1 MHTLRQFYTC
11 NESDHGS
18 LALDSAVV
26 RKISKRHFF
35 QDIKNSLH
43 GVTRMGLKPHQ
54 NFFQNFF
61 STNMVAR
68 GVQSF
73 CILEGATD
81 LLIEQWLKFLCQFT
95 PDMWWANAENFKSIS
110 WVVSDLL
117 PFNWKIL
124 AIVGLHAYKLAYGF
138 RPIRVTPWREFLIS
152 WKKWR
157 FQIFRMTAESRASDS
172 CLDTFLWLCLKIQR
186 LIGYLTHK
194 STIFSLQ

>member
-1 MHTLRQFYTC
+1 MRHNAINVLQQ
-11 NESDHGS
+11 SGILIHGS

-54 NFFQNFF
+54 NFFQIFF

-81 LLIEQWLKFLCQFT
+81 LLIEQ
-95 PDMWWANAENFKSIS
+95 
-110 WVVSDLL
+110 
-117 PFNWKIL
+117 
-124 AIVGLHAYKLAYGF
+124 
-138 RPIRVTPWREFLIS
+138 
-152 WKKWR
+152 
-157 FQIFRMTAESRASDS
+157 
-172 CLDTFLWLCLKIQR
+172 
-186 LIGYLTHK
+186 
-194 STIFSLQ
+194 

>member
-1 MHTLRQFYTC
+1 MHLSKSSKGKGRKSFYNYLACTLKELYPWTQWVLHIR
-11 NESDHGS
+11 HGS
-18 LALDSAVV
+18 LALDSALV

-95 PDMWWANAENFKSIS
+95 PDMWWANPENFKSIS

-124 AIVGLHAYKLAYGF
+124 AIVGLHAYKLAYFGF
-138 RPIRVTPWREFLIS
+138 AHHMSRVNWHKNFSHCSIS
-152 WKKWR
+152 R
-157 FQIFRMTAESRASDS
+157 SVAPSSM
-172 CLDTFLWLCLKIQR
+172 
-186 LIGYLTHK
+186 
-194 STIFSLQ
+194 

>member
-1 MHTLRQFYTC
+1 MGSK
-11 NESDHGS
+11 NETYIHHGS

-81 LLIEQWLKFLCQFT
+81 LLIEQ
-95 PDMWWANAENFKSIS
+95 
-110 WVVSDLL
+110 
-117 PFNWKIL
+117 
-124 AIVGLHAYKLAYGF
+124 
-138 RPIRVTPWREFLIS
+138 
-152 WKKWR
+152 
-157 FQIFRMTAESRASDS
+157 
-172 CLDTFLWLCLKIQR
+172 
-186 LIGYLTHK
+186 
-194 STIFSLQ
+194 